1 MLRAAGGDPTHLRI
15 GVYAMRDGSRV
26 SEIMSFEQYKIIVC
40 LHLQISP
47 INLAKIQGSGF
58 IPKFENCEL
67 NR

>member
-47 INLAKIQGSGF
+47 INLAKIQGSRF